1 MGVDPVADVIIIKAN
16 EVFWRFVRLLFIG
29 FRTRTDVWIT
39 DKSVICP
46 FDS

>member
-1 MGVDPVADVIIIKAN
+1 MGVDPVADVFIIKAN

-29 FRTRTDVWIT
+29 FRTDVWIT